1 MNWFRR
7 LLRPILTLIII
18 ALAIGLGY
26 VVWDLYVLD
35 PWTRD
40 GRVRVYVVTATPE
53 VSGTVVSVP
62 VVDNQF
68 VHKGDPLFTIDPL
81 RFKLRIDEAR
91 ARLAGVTEDYKL
103 SVLNAKR
110 RRGLGGVVSREE
122 QDVFD
127 SEMEV
132 RRARLEEARSAL
144 DTALLNLQRSTVYS
158 AVDGYVTNL
167 NLRVGDYVTAGQ
179 SRMAVIDANSYW
191 VYGYFEETK
200 MHGVHVGDKARIK
213 LMGYRHI
220 LKGHVVSIGR
230 GINDAN
236 GVSDRLG
243 LPDVN
248 PIFTWVRL
256 AQRIPVRIEI
266 DEMPPEV
273 ILSAGMTATVAVGKE
288 KAGGRGLLTTWLQ
301 DHL

>member
-81 RFKLRIDEAR
+81 RFKLKIDEAR

-132 RRARLEEARSAL
+132 RRARLEEAQSAL

-230 GINDAN
+230 GINDTN
-236 GVSDRLG
+236 GMSDKLG

>member
-7 LLRPILTLIII
+7 LARPLLTLIII

-68 VHKGDPLFTIDPL
+68 VHKGDPLFTVDPL
-81 RFKLRIDEAR
+81 RFRLRIDEAR

-103 SVLNAKR
+103 SVMNAKR

-200 MHGVHVGDKARIK
+200 MHGVHVGDEARIK
-213 LMGYRHI
+213 LMGYRHV
-220 LKGHVVSIGR
+220 LRGHVVSIGR

-236 GVSDRLG
+236 GMSDRLG

-273 ILSAGMTATVAVGKE
+273 ILSAGMTATVAVGKA

>member
-1 MNWFRR
+1 MNWIRR

-81 RFKLRIDEAR
+81 RFKLKIDEAR

-132 RRARLEEARSAL
+132 RRARLEEAQSAL

-230 GINDAN
+230 GINDTN
-236 GVSDRLG
+236 GMSDKLG

>member
-7 LLRPILTLIII
+7 LIRPILTLIVI
-18 ALAIGLGY
+18 AVAVGLGY

-68 VHKGDPLFTIDPL
+68 VHRGDPLFTIDPL
-81 RFKLRIDEAR
+81 RFRLRIDEAR
-91 ARLAGVTEDYKL
+91 SRLAGLTEDYKL
-103 SVLNAKR
+103 SMMNAHR
-110 RRGLGGVVSREE
+110 RMGLGGVVSREE
-122 QDVFD
+122 QDVFN

-132 RRARLEEARSAL
+132 RRARVEEAQSAL
-144 DTALLNLQRSTVYS
+144 DTALLNLQRSTVYA

-179 SRMAVIDANSYW
+179 PRMAVIDAHSYW

-200 MHGVHVGDKARIK
+200 MHGVHVGDVARIK

-230 GINDAN
+230 GINDTN
-236 GVSDRLG
+236 GVSDKLG
-243 LPDVN
+243 LPEVN

-256 AQRIPVRIEI
+256 AQRIPVRIEL
-266 DEMPPEV
+266 DEVPPEV